1 MRYTKQMRRDALL
14 ARLASLGVNSI
25 GAARLLK
32 AERALQ
38 RWGEAECG
46 NSSDWASW
54 HIERDEATGKPFRVT
69 IPHRGDGKARRH
81 PIRDMERAALRW
93 AAEVCEPLGLVWYH
107 QGDPR
112 GCALY
117 VGRKEDLGELS
128 LEQGHNRLVAV
139 CY

>member
-1 MRYTKQMRRDALL
+1 MKQTKLDRQLCFYSRMEE
-14 ARLASLGVNSI
+14 LGVNRH
-25 GAARLLK
+25 GANRLLK

-38 RWGEAECG
+38 RWVEAECG
-46 NSSDWASW
+46 NSNEWASW
-54 HIERDEATGKPFRVT
+54 HIERDETSGKPFSVR

-93 AAEVCEPLGLVWYH
+93 ASEVCEPLGLVWFH

-117 VGRKEDLGELS
+117 VGRKEDLGGLPI
-128 LEQGHNRLVAV
+128 EQAYTRLAGV
-139 CY
+139 CC

>member
-1 MRYTKQMRRDALL
+1 MKQTKLDRQLRFYSRMEE
-14 ARLASLGVNSI
+14 LGVNRH
-25 GAARLLK
+25 GANRLLK

-38 RWGEAECG
+38 RWAEAECG
-46 NSSDWASW
+46 NSNEWASW

-69 IPHRGDGKARRH
+69 IPNRGHVVVRS

-117 VGRKEDLGELS
+117 VGTREMLGGLS
-128 LEQGHNRLVAV
+128 MEQGHNRLVAV

>member
-1 MRYTKQMRRDALL
+1 MKETKLDRQLRFYS
-14 ARLASLGVNSI
+14 RLETLGINRH
-25 GAARLLK
+25 GANRLLK

-38 RWGEAECG
+38 RWAEAECG
-46 NSSDWASW
+46 NSNEWASW
-54 HIERDEATGKPFRVT
+54 HIERDETTGKPFSVT
-69 IPHRGDGKARRH
+69 IPHRGDSKARRH

-117 VGRKEDLGELS
+117 VGKREMLGGLS
-128 LEQGHNRLVAV
+128 AEQAHNRLVAV

>member
-14 ARLASLGVNSI
+14 ARLASLGINSI

-46 NSSDWASW
+46 NSNDWASW
-54 HIERDEATGKPFRVT
+54 HIERDEATGKPFSVT

-81 PIRDMERAALRW
+81 PVRDMERAAKRW
-93 AAEVCEPLGLVWYH
+93 AECVASPLGLVWFH

-117 VGRKEDLGELS
+117 VGRKEDLGGLPI
-128 LEQGHNRLVAV
+128 EQAYTRLVGV

>member
-1 MRYTKQMRRDALL
+1 MKETKLDRQLRFYSRMET
-14 ARLASLGVNSI
+14 LGINRH
-25 GAARLLK
+25 GANRLLK

-38 RWGEAECG
+38 RWAEAECG
-46 NSSDWASW
+46 NSDNFASW
-54 HIERDEATGKPFRVT
+54 HIERDEKSGKPFSVT
-69 IPHRGDGKARRH
+69 IPHRSGATTRRT

-117 VGRKEDLGELS
+117 VGTREMLGGLS
-128 LEQGHNRLVAV
+128 AEQAHNRLVAV